1 MTVESQVRE
10 QESRSGSA
18 VLRTRT
24 ILALAL
30 VMRLITLAILF
41 SLHPAAVQVRSRTE
55 VFAIG
60 LSLAQG
66 HGFSSP
72 FFAASGPTAF
82 LAPGYPLIVA
92 ALFRLLGV
100 SAAAFVAIVALQT
113 VFSLL
118 TVWLVLRIAH
128 RQFGATIANLAG
140 CICALSLPLA
150 AAPFIVWE
158 TCLSSLLLLAFFAA
172 VPQLRTRAHWAAAGA
187 AAAVAALVNPALIP
201 TFFSLGFWQAWRRR
215 IIPWT
220 AILAFLLLYAP
231 WPARNLA
238 VMHAWIP
245 LRSNLGYELWMGNH
259 AGGTGDFVQEL
270 NPEVNTAER
279 TQFVARGELGF
290 MRWKSATAMQYI
302 RAHPRQFLDWTLMRI
317 GRFWTAATHGLIVTG
332 AIFSC
337 LAFIGLA
344 ALWRAR
350 QDFCLYAIPLLIYP
364 LPYYITH
371 ADARFRY
378 VIDPLLAILAAYAI
392 GILWRR
398 LRARQKPGVA
408 RSQPA

>member
-1 MTVESQVRE
+1 MTAEFRVRE
-10 QESRSGSA
+10 QESPSGRA
-18 VLRTRT
+18 VVHTRT
-24 ILALAL
+24 ILVLALA
-30 VMRLITLAILF
+30 MRLITLAILF

-82 LAPGYPLIVA
+82 LSPGYPFVIA
-92 ALFRLLGV
+92 AIFRLFGAG
-100 SAAAFVAIVALQT
+100 SAAFVAIVALQT
-113 VFSLL
+113 LFSLL

-128 RQFGATIANLAG
+128 RHFGAMIANLAG
-140 CICALSLPLA
+140 CLCALSLPLA

-172 VPQLRTRAHWAAAGA
+172 VPRLSTRAQWAAAGA
-187 AAAVAALVNPALIP
+187 AAAVAALLNPALIP
-201 TFFSLGFWQAWRRR
+201 AFAGLGFWQAWRRR
-215 IIPWT
+215 VVPWT

-245 LRSNLGYELWMGNH
+245 LRSNFGYELWMGNH
-259 AGGTGDFVQEL
+259 AGGTGDFVQDL
-270 NPEVNTAER
+270 NPEVNAAER
-279 TQFVARGELGF
+279 SQFVARGELPF
-290 MRWKSATAMQYI
+290 MRWKSAIAFDYI
-302 RAHPRQFLDWTLMRI
+302 RARPRQFLGWTLLRI

-344 ALWRAR
+344 ALWRTR

-378 VIDPLLAILAAYAI
+378 VIDPLLCILAANAI
-392 GILWRR
+392 GVLWSR
-398 LRARQKPGVA
+398 LRSRQKPGVA
-408 RSQPA
+408 QSQPV